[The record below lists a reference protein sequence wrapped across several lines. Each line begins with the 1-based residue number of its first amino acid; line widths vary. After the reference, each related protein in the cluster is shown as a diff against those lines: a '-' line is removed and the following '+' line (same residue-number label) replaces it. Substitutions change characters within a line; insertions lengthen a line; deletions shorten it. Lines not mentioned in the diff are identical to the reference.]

1 MSFPSAQ
8 ICLLISLV
16 VESQIPFTVSL
27 LPQAVVSVPPLFL
40 FSCQHSPVS
49 LSLHSYVFRLLSILV
64 LRFASSS
71 PLRPVSAG
79 RSCCRHF
86 RLKFSPA
93 CRFCSWFSPLPLR
106 ISQPYF
112 SPNLRRASFSCVSL
126 AASVDLRFS
135 SFAPFLSVLPCAL
148 SF

>member
-49 LSLHSYVFRLLSILV
+49 LSLHSYVLCLLSVSV
-64 LRFASSS
+64 LRLASLS

-86 RLKFSPA
+86 RLKFSSPVGVA
-93 CRFCSWFSPLPLR
+93 PWFSPLPL
-106 ISQPYF
+106 
-112 SPNLRRASFSCVSL
+112 
-126 AASVDLRFS
+126 
-135 SFAPFLSVLPCAL
+135 
-148 SF
+148 